1 MYLILHLQVDRRAQV
16 DVLDRYRLSIG
27 ARAWRNLLH
36 CLIEMN
42 GLFGPFG
49 DLLCKS
55 SRVCILNTHI
65 YIYICLSSFLLF
77 S

>member
-1 MYLILHLQVDRRAQV
+1 MDRRAQV

-27 ARAWRNLLH
+27 DRAWRNLLH

-55 SRVCILNTHI
+55 SRVCILNTHM
-65 YIYICLSSFLLF
+65 YIFVFHLF
-77 S
+77 FYLVNTDTVQMLY